1 MSKQHKALFLSL
13 CGGCCNNYTLSK
25 SCSDMMLHYAKFST
39 ICVRDN
45 KDNKIC
51 FLTLGESFKVW
62 EVTKLNIPL
71 ENEGNYKV
79 VSKSFI
85 LYFVDRLIHTHTH
98 TNDRCYVN
106 LQVEYLSKTLVDRGG
121 V

>member
-1 MSKQHKALFLSL
+1 
-13 CGGCCNNYTLSK
+13 
-25 SCSDMMLHYAKFST
+25 MMLHYAKVST